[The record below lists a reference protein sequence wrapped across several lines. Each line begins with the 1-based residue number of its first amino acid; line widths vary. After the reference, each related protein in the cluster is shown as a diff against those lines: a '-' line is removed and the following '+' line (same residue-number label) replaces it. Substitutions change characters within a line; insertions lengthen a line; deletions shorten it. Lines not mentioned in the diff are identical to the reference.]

1 MVTGVS
7 AGDRPVPPADSVID
21 PRLYIADQTTKSIS
35 AIANLKRICERH
47 LCGRCRIEVIDL
59 VRQPQRAQ
67 ADGIIAIPTLV
78 CRFPEPV
85 RRVFGDCSNDQHVL
99 TGLGLWFTTS

>member
-1 MVTGVS
+1 MVTAAW
-7 AGDRPVPPADSVID
+7 AGDRPALPAEAVIVL
-21 PRLYIADQTTKSIS
+21 RLYIADQTTKSLS

-47 LCGRCRIEVIDL
+47 LYGRCRVEVINL

-99 TGLGLWFTTS
+99 TGLGLWLTTP